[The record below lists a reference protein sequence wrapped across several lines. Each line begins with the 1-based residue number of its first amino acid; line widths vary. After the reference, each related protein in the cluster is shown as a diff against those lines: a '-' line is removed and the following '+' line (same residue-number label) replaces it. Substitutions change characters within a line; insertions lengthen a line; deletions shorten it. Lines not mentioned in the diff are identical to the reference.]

1 MRTRA
6 QIVSLLPLI
15 LIAGCHGPGPAVTSS
30 SGTSAPA
37 SSSASSASSA
47 PTAPTISASSLAF
60 PSSADEVFAT
70 LFAKLHANPPTYHG
84 VAVSRAADPG
94 NDFRLE
100 VWMDPPAFRVEISND
115 GDRRRFILL
124 TQDGK
129 RFGGREPVAR
139 EFGMMDGLT
148 EQAAVLLSPLYIF
161 QPFTPFGCSPAR
173 VVGQEIILNRSSV
186 RIRCLATGERHDF
199 WLDDE
204 TGLILRIEPVST
216 SPGKREVWAGSRNSR
231 WIRRSI
237 PGC

>member
-1 MRTRA
+1 
-6 QIVSLLPLI
+6 
-15 LIAGCHGPGPAVTSS
+15 
-30 SGTSAPA
+30 
-37 SSSASSASSA
+37 
-47 PTAPTISASSLAF
+47 
-60 PSSADEVFAT
+60 
-70 LFAKLHANPPTYHG
+70 
-84 VAVSRAADPG
+84 
-94 NDFRLE
+94 
-100 VWMDPPAFRVEISND
+100 MDPPAFRVEISND

-237 PGC
+237 PRCSIHERSVVRRVVEHSSIEEAGRKEASGGGVGLIRPMFGEGTH